1 MEEERKE
8 AEEAAK
14 VEEEK
19 KKKYEEEW
27 ENKKNQWEQDKKA
40 MKDEA
45 DSGIAHKPEEK
56 LIGGDTGPLA
66 HVGEGAESGLEEAVV
81 ITPVF
86 ILLTRIDTN
95 MRYIGKRAD
104 ATRRP

>member
-1 MEEERKE
+1 MEEDKKNAE
-8 AEEAAK
+8 AAAK

-27 ENKKNQWEQDKKA
+27 ENKKDQWEQDKKA

-45 DSGIAHKPEEK
+45 DLSVVRKPEEK

-66 HVGEGAESGLEEAVV
+66 HVGEGAETGLEEAMV
-81 ITPVF
+81 IIFVHATS
-86 ILLTRIDTN
+86 IGANTKL
-95 MRYIGKRAD
+95 IGKRFD
-104 ATRRP
+104 ATRKP